1 MAKDNSALQNL
12 AILVIKG
19 YKNLISPLLGNNCRF
34 HPSCS
39 SYAIQAIERFGVI
52 KGCWLTTKRLLKCH
66 PFSEGGD
73 DLVPPIKKCK

>member
-12 AILVIKG
+12 AILGIKG
-19 YKNLISPLLGNNCRF
+19 YKSLLSPLFGNNCRF

-39 SYAIQAIERFGVI
+39 SYAIQAIERFGVT

-66 PFSEGGD
+66 PFNEGGD
-73 DLVPPIKKCK
+73 DPVPPIKKM